1 MSKPI
6 SGEILGHFT
15 PFQGTFGLISVC
27 LSSVLERLAPSAKD
41 QKIIAR
47 PWPTP
52 TLLRYSNKNK
62 QYVAA
67 NTIRRPSYRHCQ
79 SDNAGG
85 RVKNCTFIAVI
96 E

>member
-6 SGEILGHFT
+6 SGEILGHFAHL
-15 PFQGTFGLISVC
+15 QGTFGLISVC

-41 QKIIAR
+41 KKSCP

-67 NTIRRPSYRHCQ
+67 NTIRRPSYRHFQ
-79 SDNAGG
+79 SDYAGG